1 MITAA
6 TSAKIAIEIAVTNQK
21 TKSIRPACSLAPCGS
36 QGIRSA
42 TAAAPAPKTAPIAT
56 SWTTDPLGP
65 VEEPLGLSELRLRV
79 MLGEAGAEASLLSAH
94 ERPQLAVMKL
104 VDDVEQ
110 LA

>member
-56 SWTTDPLGP
+56 SWTTDPLRTVRRDYSTVGASAEGSARLETPATSMVGP
-65 VEEPLGLSELRLRV
+65 RAKRVVPGQTKEVRWDSE
-79 MLGEAGAEASLLSAH
+79 
-94 ERPQLAVMKL
+94 
-104 VDDVEQ
+104 
-110 LA
+110 